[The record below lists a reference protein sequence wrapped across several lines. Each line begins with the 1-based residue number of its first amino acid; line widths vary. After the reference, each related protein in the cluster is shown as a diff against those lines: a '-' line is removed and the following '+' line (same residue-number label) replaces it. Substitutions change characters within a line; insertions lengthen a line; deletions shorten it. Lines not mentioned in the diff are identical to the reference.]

1 MSADTVPTRR
11 GPAGWLLDPLVDLL
25 FLRAEVT
32 STEQITPRTRAIRL
46 AGPGVADLVW
56 RPGQQ
61 IRIQAKDPQGQG
73 RDGMLGGALR
83 TYSIWSYD
91 GRELELRVLDHGDG
105 PGARWSRG
113 LRLGDEVVFR
123 KPEGKFVGVDSAP
136 YHLFVGE
143 ETAAVAFGAIVRGL
157 PSEAKIFGVIEVDGP
172 QDQFAL
178 PRVGSGPGSDSGDL
192 AWRFRDGASAA
203 DSATLVAAIREL
215 SLPAEPGVAYVAG
228 EARTCQAVRAHLVRE
243 RGWPRRSVLVKPF
256 WAPGKRGME

>member
-25 FLRAEVT
+25 FLRGEVT
-32 STEQITPRTRAIRL
+32 AIEPLTPRMRAIRL

-61 IRIQAKDPQGQG
+61 VRVQAKDPRSQG

-123 KPEGKFVGVDSAP
+123 KPEGKLVGVDAAP
-136 YHLFVGE
+136 YHVFAGE
-143 ETAAVAFGAIVRGL
+143 ETAAVAFGAILRGL
-157 PSEAKIFGVIEVDGP
+157 PPEAKAFGVVEADSA
-172 QDQFAL
+172 QDRFAL
-178 PRVGSGPGSDSGDL
+178 PRTGSMADSLDL
-192 AWRFRDGASAA
+192 DWRYRSGASAA
-203 DSATLVAAIREL
+203 DSASLVAAIREL
-215 SLPAEPGVAYVAG
+215 DLPAEPGVAYVAG

-243 RGWPRRSVLVKPF
+243 RGWPRRSVLAKPF
-256 WAPGKRGME
+256 WTPGKRGME